1 MEIIGERKN
10 WTKDAEEKLQ
20 NFENGKKIMLMEV
33 NVTRNIRN
41 NGKDIEVFKG
51 VTKVVEV
58 TTDVRNWADEKSNK
72 NVIRS
77 RNICNETI
85 DKNLERR
92 ILRTVKRRTH
102 KNKVEEKEMDKSIT
116 GGNKNAFFYAVSIEN
131 VIEPQTDVKINNR
144 YIKYK
149 TIKRNVWPS
158 TY

>member
-58 TTDVRNWADEKSNK
+58 TTDVRN
-72 NVIRS
+72 
-77 RNICNETI
+77 
-85 DKNLERR
+85 
-92 ILRTVKRRTH
+92 
-102 KNKVEEKEMDKSIT
+102 
-116 GGNKNAFFYAVSIEN
+116 
-131 VIEPQTDVKINNR
+131 
-144 YIKYK
+144 
-149 TIKRNVWPS
+149 
-158 TY
+158 